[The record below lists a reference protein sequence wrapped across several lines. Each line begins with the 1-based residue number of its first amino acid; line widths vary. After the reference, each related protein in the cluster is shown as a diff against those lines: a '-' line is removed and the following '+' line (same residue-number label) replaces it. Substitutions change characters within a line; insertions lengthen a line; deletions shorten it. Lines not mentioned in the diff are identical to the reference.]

1 MLALQAQGRRPQGCQ
16 CLLNLGLEKCWIC
29 KKCKVF
35 NTHHCRP
42 FLSTWGVGLDSGV
55 VGDGGVGRCRWL
67 GGWVGGVG
75 DL

>member
-16 CLLNLGLEKCWIC
+16 CLLNLGLEKMLDLQKIQGI
-29 KKCKVF
+29 
-35 NTHHCRP
+35 THHCRP